1 MRLQEAP
8 CGGRADGDVR
18 SAEAGH
24 GPERLG
30 GVARS
35 LNGIGTCLVVASL
48 GLSVLWGFT
57 SWSRL
62 GIYVGAAFLVV
73 GLTIVAD
80 EHFRKDQDTPGF
92 REDQDPPG

>member
-1 MRLQEAP
+1 VVDGLMAM
-8 CGGRADGDVR
+8 CGVRRRDMGRNGW
-18 SAEAGH
+18 AEI
-24 GPERLG
+24 
-30 GVARS
+30 ARS